1 MPPKE
6 VVLSFVQKAQTFE
19 GTPVQRLLH
28 QQRLARRMANEH
40 ARRFSPEDLLSAS
53 KLPVGR
59 AAAASGNRAAI
70 GVASG
75 MPPAEVVSSFVQ
87 QAQTFQGTP
96 VQRLLHQQRLARR
109 MANEHQQRFSPEA
122 LLSASGLSAPRP
134 RPV

>member
-40 ARRFSPEDLLSAS
+40 QGRFSPEDLLSAS
-53 KLPVGR
+53 RLPAGR
-59 AAAASGNRAAI
+59 AAAPGHRAAI
-70 GVASG
+70 SG

-87 QAQTFQGTP
+87 QAQTFQGTS
-96 VQRLLHQQRLARR
+96 VQRLLNQQRLARR
-109 MANEHQQRFSPEA
+109 MAKEHEQSFSPEA
-122 LLSASGLSAPRP
+122 LMSASRLLASRP